1 MSATQQSLFGTAA
14 ARRGD
19 NEASHTAAVEIE
31 SSGKAGSDRAKC
43 LQAVERHPGL
53 TTRELHNAT
62 GLPVHMLGR
71 RLFELASQGDIR
83 RENTPGGWRCWV
95 T

>member
-14 ARRGD
+14 ARHTDNGD
-19 NEASHTAAVEIE
+19 RE
-31 SSGKAGSDRAKC
+31 KC

-71 RLFELASQGDIR
+71 RLFELASQGKIR